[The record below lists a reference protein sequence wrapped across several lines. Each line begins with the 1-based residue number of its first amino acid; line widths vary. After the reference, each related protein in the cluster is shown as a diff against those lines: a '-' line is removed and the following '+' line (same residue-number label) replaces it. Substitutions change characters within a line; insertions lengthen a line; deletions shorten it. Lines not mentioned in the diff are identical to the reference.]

1 MPNNKRSLN
10 QSEMR
15 WLARQASDTGHIP
28 DVASLTDE
36 DVRYLIYEFGVYQ
49 SELRAQNEELQD
61 LQSELEA
68 TRDRYV
74 NLFEQ
79 APVGYLILDGEG
91 AIHKANLTCCSLFNI
106 DRSSFINT
114 SLYRYIDLQS
124 QHLLRKKLKT
134 ALKEDAIQTLEVP
147 LSPDLDSPV
156 RYLRLEIRYDSSDT
170 EYSGQCLVAL
180 MDITK
185 RRHLEQ
191 QFRQARQEAEAASRA
206 KSEFL
211 SNMSHEI
218 RTPLNGIMGMIHLAR
233 LKTSESKTREYLDY
247 AGKSADH
254 LLGLINDVLDLS
266 RIESGKIAPD
276 YKPLNLREHLKTSL
290 EPFMVEIQE
299 KGIDFNVSIAK
310 DVPDLV
316 LCDGGYLRQ
325 IMVNLVG
332 NAVKFTGQ
340 GRVEVSLQQAPGSRD
355 DTVLLRFQIRDTGI
369 GISEDE
375 FEPIFHSFHQ
385 GYSSPEAKYGGT
397 GLGLSISKQLLEL
410 MGGEIRVD
418 SRKGKGST
426 FTFSLETELAGPL
439 GQAPLESDQAI
450 KPLKKM
456 RILVAEDSRINQ
468 VYMLDLLE
476 SAGHIPELA
485 ENGQEALDKLGQ
497 DHFDLVLMDI
507 RMPKMDGAEA
517 TRIIRTNP
525 PPGVNPD
532 IPVVALTAY
541 ALQKERDHYF
551 KSGFNAYLTKPVDM
565 DKLKDTLDTLSEPC

>member
-10 QSEMR
+10 QSELR

-91 AIHKANLTCCSLFNI
+91 AIHKANLTSCSLFNI
-106 DRSSFINT
+106 ERSSFINT

-134 ALKEDAIQTLEVP
+134 ALKEGVIQTLEVP
-147 LSPDLDSPV
+147 LRPGLDGFV
-156 RYLRLEIRYDSSDT
+156 RYLRLEIRYDPSDT
-170 EYSGQCLVAL
+170 EYPGQCLVAL

-185 RRHLEQ
+185 RRHLEKK
-191 QFRQARQEAEAASRA
+191 FHQARQEAEDASRA

-211 SNMSHEI
+211 SNMSHDI

-233 LKTSESKTREYLDY
+233 LITGESKTREYLDY
-247 AGKSADH
+247 AGKSAEH
-254 LLGLINDVLDLS
+254 LLDLINDVLDLS
-266 RIESGKIAPD
+266 KIESGKIAPD
-276 YKPLNLREHLKTSL
+276 YKPLDLREHLKTCL
-290 EPFMVEIQE
+290 DPFMVEIQE
-299 KGIDFNVSIAK
+299 KGIDLNVSIAD
-310 DVPDLV
+310 DVPDSV

-332 NAVKFTGQ
+332 NAVKFTEQ

-355 DTVLLRFQIRDTGI
+355 DTVLLKFQIRDTGI

-385 GYSSPEAKYGGT
+385 GYSSQEVKYGGT

-426 FTFSLETELAGPL
+426 FTFSLETELAGPS
-439 GQAPLESDQAI
+439 GQAPPEKAQTKKS
-450 KPLKKM
+450 LKKL
-456 RILVAEDSRINQ
+456 RILVAEDCRINQ

-485 ENGQEALDKLGQ
+485 ENGQEVLDKLGQ

-525 PPGVNPD
+525 PQGVNSN

-541 ALQKERDHYF
+541 ALQEERDHYIQ
-551 KSGFNAYLTKPVDM
+551 SGFNAYLTKPVDM
-565 DKLKDTLDTLSEPC
+565 DKLKDTLDTLS